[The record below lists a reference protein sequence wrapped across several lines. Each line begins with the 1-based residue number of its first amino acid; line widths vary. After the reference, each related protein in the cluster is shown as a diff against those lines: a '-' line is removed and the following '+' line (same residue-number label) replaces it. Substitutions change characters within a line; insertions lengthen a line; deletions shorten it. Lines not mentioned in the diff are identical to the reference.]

1 VPDAKQCKTI
11 LVTGLLLV
19 VVSGCHEV
27 TGLDPSTGRPIGE
40 DPAEIADGAPADAYE
55 SPRRDGA
62 SVDDDAAITDA
73 SMPTADAAH
82 MGGLDEPACN
92 ACEEHGCRDVDGLDL
107 YAACFLA
114 TGTASDGPGAGMPR
128 SDLCKAVLHCAR
140 VTGCA
145 LTDPQPCY
153 CGEGV
158 SDILCLA
165 GNAAG
170 PCKGVIEVAA
180 ESTSTALI
188 AERLADPAYASGA
201 AFNLLRYCEA
211 PICGAACAGG
221 HVDLPDAGPPPDPNG
236 CSDLFDENIL
246 PDYELEISAEEWAK
260 LEDEFLNWAQREQ
273 AGLDPNPYHP
283 VRFRYQG
290 GPWMSDVMVRLKG
303 QSSWHETVALDANP
317 KMQFVISFNEVDHQ
331 ARFHGVRKVELD
343 MPRNDWSFLRQRL
356 AGFYLRSIGIEGQC
370 CNNVRLTINGSYYGL
385 YANLE
390 RTDKEYLQRN
400 FPGQAGGDLWE
411 GGRTIK
417 TNEMTFS
424 WTRIVQFWLVTTA
437 EELDQIADLAY
448 SIKEWAAEAMLNDAD
463 GYYGGRHNFYLY
475 DHPTRGF
482 VWLAHDMDATFDF
495 RPVTGSPVLWS
506 RAKEPAP
513 HYLMVMDDPIWLG
526 RYVEGLAEARA
537 GYDPDVLI
545 DRVSVWANQ
554 IAAAAA
560 ADPHRPFSMSQ
571 HNAAVSW
578 VGSSIRGRAAF
589 IDNWLDCWRNGGP
602 DVDGDG
608 FDACHDCADG
618 DASVH
623 PGAAELCNLLDDDC
637 DGRID
642 EDQNGTTTCPGP

>member
-1 VPDAKQCKTI
+1 MPDAKQCKTI

-221 HVDLPDAGPPPDPNG
+221 HVDLPDAGPPPDAHVTPPPDAHVTPPPDAHVDETLLRNPRFDH
-236 CSDLFDENIL
+236 DLASWTAEFGA
-246 PDYELEISAEEWAK
+246 SASWDGAHDA
-260 LEDEFLNWAQREQ
+260 LASPSSGSIVVANDTVVATPGTGMAGAAQCVPAV
-273 AGLDPNPYHP
+273 AGATYA
-283 VRFRYQG
+283 
-290 GPWMSDVMVRLKG
+290 
-303 QSSWHETVALDANP
+303 VATSVL
-317 KMQFVISFNEVDHQ
+317 I
-331 ARFHGVRKVELD
+331 
-343 MPRNDWSFLRQRL
+343 
-356 AGFYLRSIGIEGQC
+356 
-370 CNNVRLTINGSYYGL
+370 T
-385 YANLE
+385 
-390 RTDKEYLQRN
+390 
-400 FPGQAGGDLWE
+400 PGQGDGAAGVSVHFFASPDCSGAVTGAWATDLT
-411 GGRTIK
+411 GSAAT
-417 TNEMTFS
+417 
-424 WTRIVQFWLVTTA
+424 WTV
-437 EELDQIADLAY
+437 
-448 SIKEWAAEAMLNDAD
+448 
-463 GYYGGRHNFYLY
+463 
-475 DHPTRGF
+475 
-482 VWLAHDMDATFDF
+482 
-495 RPVTGSPVLWS
+495 VTGSLAV
-506 RAKEPAP
+506 PA
-513 HYLMVMDDPIWLG
+513 G
-526 RYVEGLAEARA
+526 
-537 GYDPDVLI
+537 
-545 DRVSVWANQ
+545 
-554 IAAAAA
+554 
-560 ADPHRPFSMSQ
+560 
-571 HNAAVSW
+571 
-578 VGSSIRGRAAF
+578 VGSMRVRLVAVKTFAAPVFRAH
-589 IDNWLDCWRNGGP
+589 
-602 DVDGDG
+602 
-608 FDACHDCADG
+608 FD
-618 DASVH
+618 
-623 PGAAELCNLLDDDC
+623 NLLLE
-637 DGRID
+637 R
-642 EDQNGTTTCPGP
+642 P